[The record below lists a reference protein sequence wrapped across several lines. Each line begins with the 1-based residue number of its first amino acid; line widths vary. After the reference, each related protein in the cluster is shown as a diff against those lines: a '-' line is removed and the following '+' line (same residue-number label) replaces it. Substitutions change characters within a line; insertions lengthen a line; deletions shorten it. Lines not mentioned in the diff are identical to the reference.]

1 MRRSLGEMWQNRVRV
16 TTKFSRYN
24 SKVGSKIDR
33 ADLLKTFR
41 SVFKTA
47 MQGKSVE
54 SADNSMTAN
63 LIIIRLRT
71 AHMYRQRVVL
81 IL

>member
-33 ADLLKTFR
+33 ADSLKTLR

-54 SADNSMTAN
+54 SADNSMT
-63 LIIIRLRT
+63 
-71 AHMYRQRVVL
+71 QR
-81 IL
+81 I